1 MRSWLSHLTR
11 GVTLP
16 SWKTVSGEC
25 ESGVFAWTG
34 WREPALCKDGDVLA
48 VFDGS
53 IFNAEEFG
61 AKPSENPAGLLVD
74 TYKQRGFRAAIEAIN
89 GDFACALFDAA
100 AGELWL
106 ARDRVGHRPLYFA
119 KNGRTFAFAS
129 LPAALVGLPGISPAI
144 NKRYAAVFGG
154 SHYRYIDNRPDES
167 PYRDVSQLPPATILC
182 VRDGTVRTERYWDLR
197 ENEEWRGSE
206 QELAQQYRD
215 LLLDSVRR
223 RMTATAAHAFT
234 LSGGLDSSSV
244 AAAAV
249 ATSGVRQHAFSTV
262 YSDKTYDESADIRT
276 FLTDKISQW
285 HAVPVDSFDLLSTIE
300 RMVARHQ
307 EPVATATWLSH
318 FLLCEEVS
326 RAGFRT
332 LFGGLGGDELN
343 AGEYEYFFYH
353 FADLKRAG
361 EGDVL
366 THEVDCW
373 AGHHDH
379 PIYRKS
385 RAVADEIIQRTTDP
399 EREGVIRAD
408 QGRMMRYFRAVSKD
422 FFDLADFQ
430 PVMDHP
436 FSSYLRNRTYQ
447 DIFRET
453 APCCLRA
460 EDRNCSAFGL
470 EHADPFFDY
479 RLMEFMFRV
488 PGAMKIRDGVT
499 KRLLREA
506 MAGILPEETRTRI
519 KKTGWNAPAHMWFT
533 GHGREQ
539 LRDLIAS
546 RVFRERG
553 IYVVPEIERLVVEH
567 EAIVASGAARENH
580 MMFLWQ
586 LVNLEAWLRWRDA
599 LPQLSASERVAS

>member
-1 MRSWLSHLTR
+1 MANRKR
-11 GVTLP
+11 RVP
-16 SWKTVSGEC
+16 SGCVC
-25 ESGVFAWTG
+25 LDG
-34 WREPALCKDGDVLA
+34 WREPALCKNDDVLA
-48 VFDGS
+48 IFDGA
-53 IFNAEEFG
+53 IFNTDELG
-61 AKPSENPAGLLVD
+61 AKPSANPARIFAD
-74 TYKQRGFRAAIEAIN
+74 THRQRGFRAAIEAIN

-100 AGELWL
+100 AGVLWL

-119 KNGRTFAFAS
+119 NNGRTFAFAS
-129 LPAALVGLPGISPAI
+129 LPAALIGLPEISPAI

-167 PYRDVSQLPPATILC
+167 PFRDISQLPPATLLC
-182 VRDGTVRTERYWDLR
+182 VRDDAIRAERYWDLR
-197 ENEEWRGSE
+197 EHEEWRGSE
-206 QELAQQYRD
+206 QELALQYRD
-215 LLLDSVRR
+215 LLLDLVRR
-223 RMTATAAHAFT
+223 RMAATSAHAFT

-244 AAAAV
+244 TAAAV
-249 ATSGVRQHAFSTV
+249 AASGAKQHAFSTV
-262 YSDKTYDESADIRT
+262 YSDKTYDESEDIRT
-276 FLTDKISQW
+276 FLKDKISQW
-285 HAVPVDSFDLLSTIE
+285 HAVPIENFDLLGTVE

-343 AGEYEYFFYH
+343 AGEYEYFFYY

-361 EGDVL
+361 EDRVL
-366 THEVDCW
+366 SHEVDCW
-373 AGHHDH
+373 ARHHDH
-379 PIYRKS
+379 PIYRKNC
-385 RAVADEIIQRTTDP
+385 AVADAMIQRMTDP
-399 EREGVIRAD
+399 ERGGVIRAD
-408 QGRMMRYFRAVSKD
+408 QGRMTRYFRAISKD
-422 FFDLADFQ
+422 FFDLTDFQ

-460 EDRNCSAFGL
+460 EDRNCSAFEL
-470 EHADPFFDY
+470 DHADPFFDY

-499 KRLLREA
+499 KRLLRDA
-506 MAGILPEETRTRI
+506 MAGTLPEETRTRI
-519 KKTGWNAPAHMWFT
+519 KKTGWNAPAHVWFT

-539 LRDLIAS
+539 LRDMIAS
-546 RVFRERG
+546 QVFRERG
-553 IYVVPEIERLVVEH
+553 IYIVPEVERLVGEH
-567 EAIVASGAARENH
+567 EAIVSSGAVRENH

-586 LVNLEAWLRWRDA
+586 LVNLETWLRWRDA
-599 LPQLSASERVAS
+599 LQQLSVAEQVAS